1 MTPRE
6 IEKLFERRN
15 IAEIVRRNKQ
25 VLSILEDAA
34 KEIADRIRRYHIRH
48 PKGGASFYAFNKQI
62 ERNIDA
68 ALKVLAGD
76 LEKSIR
82 NGVTAN
88 WELANTKNNAFV
100 KAFAAGSKVPGKIMH
115 SMNLLNLDALSAFL
129 DRKDFGLSL
138 SDKVW
143 KFTRNYKEQLEQLLA
158 TGITEG
164 ENAFNI
170 AKKVEKYIA
179 GKPIK
184 YAGGLLPKRNIAYQA
199 VRLAATETNMAY
211 RMSDYERRQKLPFV
225 IGVEVV
231 LSAAHPTFDI
241 CDSMA
246 GNYPKGFVFLGWH
259 PRCICYTKVILQSKS
274 EFIDFIKTGHV
285 DQRRYVRSIPQS
297 AQAYLQRHRPTISK
311 WKTKPFFL
319 RDNFTEKFE
328 LRKDVLKIGRAS

>member
-6 IEKLFERRN
+6 IEKLFERKN
-15 IAEIVRRNKQ
+15 VAEMVRRNKE
-25 VLSILEDAA
+25 VLSILQDAA
-34 KEIADRIRRYHIRH
+34 KDIADRIRRYHVRN

-62 ERNIDA
+62 ERNIDT
-68 ALKVLAGD
+68 ALKALAAD

-82 NGVTAN
+82 SGITAN

-100 KAFAAGSKVPGKIMH
+100 KGFVAGAKVPNKIMH
-115 SMNLLNLDALSAFL
+115 SMNLLNLDALDAFL
-129 DRKDFGLSL
+129 NRKDYGLNL
-138 SDKVW
+138 SDRVW
-143 KFTRNYKEQLEQLLA
+143 KFTRNYKQQLEQFLA

-170 AKKVEKYIA
+170 AKKVEKFIA

-211 RMSDYERRQKLPFV
+211 RLSDYHRRQQLPFV
-225 IGVEVV
+225 VGIEVV

-246 GNYPKGFVFLGWH
+246 GNYPKGFVFSGWH
-259 PRCICYTKVILQSKS
+259 PRCICYTKAIMISKS
-274 EFIDFIKTGHV
+274 EFVDFTKTGRV
-285 DQRRYVRSIPQS
+285 DQRRYVRSIPQN
-297 AQAYLQRHRPTISK
+297 AQAYLERHKPAISK
-311 WKTKPFFL
+311 WKTKPYFV
-319 RDNFTEKFE
+319 RDNFTTKFE
-328 LRKDVLKIGRAS
+328 LRQDVFKMGRAA